1 MEELMQKES
10 VKSTR
15 DKAHI
20 HINDFFKTNVPDNL
34 LFHDINH
41 AKDVAKAAMLLGHK
55 ASLSE
60 KDLEILEIAAL
71 FHDTGYVKNR
81 ENHEEESVKIAE
93 NFLRKIKYPEEDTR
107 RVSDLILST
116 KKEHKPKGLLEEML
130 HDADYSHIGMKSFFR
145 KGELFRAELEASKE
159 KEFTEHEWHKRQY
172 DFLISNPF
180 LTAHAEQ
187 EYGSRRTKNIRK
199 QRKNILSAR
208 KVTRRIKTGKDYGR
222 GIDTLYRSNYRNH
235 INFSSIADG
244 KANMMISINTILISI
259 IVTLSGAGLS
269 IFEGFQPGRF
279 RYTIPIFILLIGSL
293 ISVVF
298 AVLSAR
304 PKVTEKE
311 VDKEDIRKKK
321 KSFLY
326 FGNFLQ
332 ITEDEF
338 TEYLSDL
345 KRDQQELYDS
355 MSRDT
360 YNLGIVLKEKY
371 RLLSVSYTVFMI
383 GLTLSVLGF
392 IGIFVLTST
401 SI

>member
-1 MEELMQKES
+1 MEELTRK
-10 VKSTR
+10 KSNGSPLG
-15 DKAHI
+15 KAHI
-20 HINDFFKTNVPDNL
+20 QIEDFFKTSIPENL

-41 AKDVAKAAMLLGHK
+41 AKDVAEAARKLGQK

-60 KDLEILEIAAL
+60 KDLEILEMAAL
-71 FHDTGYVKNR
+71 FHDTGYVRDR
-81 ENHEEESVKIAE
+81 ENHEEESVRIAE
-93 NFLRKIKYPEEDTR
+93 KFLSEIEYPEENMKK
-107 RVSDLILST
+107 VSGLIRST
-116 KKEHKPKGLLEEML
+116 KRDHQPRNFLEEIL
-130 HDADYSHIGMKSFFR
+130 HDADHSHIGRKSFFR
-145 KGELFRAELEASKE
+145 KGELFRAELEASNGN
-159 KEFTEHEWHKRQY
+159 EFSEHEWHKRQY
-172 DFLISNPF
+172 DFLINNPF
-180 LTAHAEQ
+180 LTSFAEQ
-187 EYGSRRTKNIRK
+187 EYGTRRTKNIRN

-269 IFEGFQPGRF
+269 VFDGFQPGRF

-304 PKVTEKE
+304 PKVTEKN
-311 VDKEDIRKKK
+311 VDKKNIRSKD

-360 YNLGIVLKEKY
+360 YNLGKVLKEKY
-371 RLLSVSYTVFMI
+371 RLLSISYTVFMI
-383 GLTLSVLGF
+383 GLTLSVIGF
-392 IGIFVLTST
+392 IGIFIFTST

>member
-1 MEELMQKES
+1 MEELMNKDS
-10 VKSTR
+10 VKTPLE
-15 DKAHI
+15 KARVR
-20 HINDFFKTNVPDNL
+20 INNFYKTNIPENL

-41 AKDVAKAAMLLGHK
+41 AKEVAKESQALGKK
-55 ASLSE
+55 AGLPDKE
-60 KDLEILEIAAL
+60 LEILEIAGL

-81 ENHEEESVKIAE
+81 EKHEEESVKIAD
-93 NFLRKIKYPEEDTR
+93 NFLRDIGYAQKDGEEISR
-107 RVSDLILST
+107 LILST
-116 KKEHKPKGLLEEML
+116 KKDHKPEDLLEEIL
-130 HDADYSHIGMKSFFR
+130 HDADYSHMGMKRFFR
-145 KGELFRAELEASKE
+145 KGELFRAELEASSG
-159 KEFTEHEWHKRQY
+159 KEFTELEWHKRQY
-172 DFLISNPF
+172 DFLINNTF
-180 LTAHAEQ
+180 LTPYAEQ

-304 PKVTEKE
+304 PKVTEKN
-311 VDKEDIRKKK
+311 VDNKDIHRKD

-332 ITEDEF
+332 ISEDEF
-338 TEYLSDL
+338 TEYLAEL
-345 KRDQQELYDS
+345 KKDQKELYDS

-360 YNLGIVLKEKY
+360 YNLGIVLKKKY
-371 RLLSVSYTVFMI
+371 RLLSISYTVFMI
-383 GLTLSVLGF
+383 GLSLSVLGF
-392 IGIFVLTST
+392 IGIFVLTNT
-401 SI
+401 GI